1 MSHFVLRHNRQ
12 TSGGMLLTR
21 TSHLCSTEDHGGR
34 SRRPVTL
41 AASGYSSLRLGCT
54 MNWLLGFPPWPRF
67 RPFYQL
73 PARTFHQQQRREI
86 RFLSFVILSGIFGVS
101 VFATSSNCLRNLF
114 IAHTVVVGARL
125 TKAEAEALR
134 RWVVLAGRALP
145 VPPNGT
151 LEIPGGT
158 THLNLGPPALPIQ
171 FLGCSS

>member
-1 MSHFVLRHNRQ
+1 MYNELVVRI
-12 TSGGMLLTR
+12 
-21 TSHLCSTEDHGGR
+21 
-34 SRRPVTL
+34 PTL
-41 AASGYSSLRLGCT
+41 AQISA
-54 MNWLLGFPPWPRF
+54 LLPTTGSDIPPATAPGDTVPFVCHLIRNF
-67 RPFYQL
+67 R
-73 PARTFHQQQRREI
+73 
-86 RFLSFVILSGIFGVS
+86 VS